1 MKEGHVEVWN
11 NGPYD
16 YQEEYQGDVIMIPR
30 GKCIEMPRA
39 KALHFLEQYRPFQRS
54 GHPSQQG
61 IKALTIKEDPEQHA
75 AKRDQPFKFVA
86 SDGEKFR
93 TKAGLAAHEE
103 KLNFKPEIETP
114 TGSKSRGKKQS
125 A

>member
-1 MKEGHVEVWN
+1 MKEGYVEVWN
-11 NGPYD
+11 DGPYD
-16 YQEEYQGDVIMIPR
+16 YKEEYQGSLIEIPR
-30 GKCIEMPRA
+30 GKSIEMPRA
-39 KALHFLEQYRPFQRS
+39 KALHFLGQYRPFQIS

-61 IKALTIKEDPEQHA
+61 LKALRIKEDPEQHA

-86 SDGEKFR
+86 SDGTKFR
-93 TKAGLAAHEE
+93 TKQGLADHEE

-114 TGSKSRGKKQS
+114 TGGKRGKSRS